1 MSAVGF
7 QVARTAV
14 VLLSLGLGLGWPA
27 VCRAEGPGVED
38 VERRMLRKEATVTA
52 SARDVWRAWTTTEG
66 VKTFFA
72 PEAHIEM
79 RVGGPYEVYFDPSAP
94 EGQRGSEGCRVLSFL
109 PGEMLS
115 FSWSAPPKFPEIRN
129 KHTCV
134 VVRFEDLGGG
144 RVRVRLCHHGWGEGE
159 QWDQV
164 YAYFDRAWSYV
175 LGNLEKRFG
184 NGAEAGETTQRSQFI
199 YSIRPVRKT
208 FVQDATEEESRIVGE
223 HFQYLSRLLSEG
235 CVVMAGRTLE
245 DRPFGIVVFE
255 AEDAEAAVKIMR
267 EDPAVAAGIFKS
279 EVHPFR
285 VALIRE

>member
-1 MSAVGF
+1 
-7 QVARTAV
+7 
-14 VLLSLGLGLGWPA
+14 
-27 VCRAEGPGVED
+27 
-38 VERRMLRKEATVTA
+38 MLRKEVTVTA
-52 SARDVWRAWTTTEG
+52 SAHEVWRAWTTAEG
-66 VKTFFA
+66 AKTFFA
-72 PEAHIEM
+72 PEAHIEL
-79 RVGGPYEVYFDPSAP
+79 RVGGPYELYFAPSAP

-115 FSWSAPPKFPEIRN
+115 FSWSAPPTFPEIR
-129 KHTCV
+129 KERTCV
-134 VVRFEDLGGG
+134 VVRFEDLGDG
-144 RVRVRLCHHGWGEGE
+144 RVRVRLCHHGWGAGE

-164 YAYFDRAWSYV
+164 YAYFDRAWAYV

-184 NGAEAGETTQRSQFI
+184 TGTETDETMQRPQFA
-199 YSIRPVRKT
+199 YYIRPARET
-208 FVQDATEEESRIVGE
+208 FVQDATEDENRIVGE

-235 CVVMAGRTLE
+235 RVVMAGRTLE

-255 AEDAEAAVKIMR
+255 AEDAEAAKKIMR